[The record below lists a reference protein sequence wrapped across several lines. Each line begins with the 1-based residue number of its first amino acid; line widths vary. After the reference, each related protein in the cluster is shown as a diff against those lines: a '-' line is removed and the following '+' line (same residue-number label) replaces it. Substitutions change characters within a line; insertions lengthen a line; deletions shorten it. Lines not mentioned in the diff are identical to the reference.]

1 MCDLTIYSSSKFYH
15 HFKKTTLRVDSNS
28 RLKLGGSAPQRA
40 GSLLKQ
46 VLIYFLLE
54 VLSGHLNINLIKYMA
69 RKLHIH
75 MIRLYFNCT

>member
-28 RLKLGGSAPQRA
+28 RLKLGVPRSNA

-75 MIRLYFNCT
+75 MIRLYFNCK